1 MKVNK
6 DQIIFIHI
14 PKTGG
19 TTVNTA
25 MQGTFWQTTPDFNY
39 RHIDGKTMI
48 SNSGDIFRPSNFEKY
63 KDFKIFTMFRNPVDR
78 ILSEY
83 SFIKERRDFMNLI
96 KPQPMSLEEYVNNRQ
111 TSNGVL
117 KFLLGN
123 RMYSPVKLSQDDLE
137 RAMNAIAE
145 IPIHIGVFEEFGKSL
160 AYFSEVT
167 GIDWGKKIEVK
178 RITFRRPKVKDISED
193 LKKKIIEKNM
203 LDIELYEFGKEKFE
217 KESAGIKSSIKF
229 LSDKYNHAIPYA
241 YNFCFFEY
249 CLENKVFINQNL
261 NFFKNMT
268 HYLINEEKLRDGR
281 VFTKSWIQSFFNH
294 LQQQFGLTITFKEV
308 QKVMNEKL
316 EPLDLLEKVAQRLD
330 YVFNNEAKT
339 ELKTIKINFD
349 KSLIQV
355 YKPSLSEK
363 LGKLFG

>member
-1 MKVNK
+1 MKVSK
-6 DQIIFIHI
+6 DKIIFIHI

-48 SNSGDIFRPSNFEKY
+48 SNSGDIFRSSSIEKY
-63 KDFKIFTMFRNPVDR
+63 KDFKIFTMFRDPVDR

-83 SFIKERRDFMNLI
+83 SFIKERRDFMNLL
-96 KPQPMSLEEYVNNRQ
+96 KPQPKSFEEYVMNSQ

-123 RMYSPVKLSQDDLE
+123 RMYSPVKLTEDDLQ
-137 RAMNAIAE
+137 RAIGVIHE
-145 IPIHIGVFEEFGKSL
+145 IPIHIGIFEEFGKSL
-160 AYFSEVT
+160 SYFSAVT

-178 RITFRRPKVKDISED
+178 RITFKRPRIKDISDEI
-193 LKKKIIEKNM
+193 KQIIAEKNQ
-203 LDIELYEFGKEKFE
+203 LDIKLYQVGKELFE
-217 KESAGIKSSIKF
+217 KEASGVKSNIKF

-249 CLENKVFINQNL
+249 CLENKMFINQNL
-261 NFFKNMT
+261 AFFKTMT
-268 HYLINEEKLRDGR
+268 HYLIKEEKLNDGR
-281 VFTKSWIQSFFNH
+281 AFTKSWIHSFMRHF
-294 LQQQFGLTITFKEV
+294 QQQYGNTHTYKEV
-308 QKVMNEKL
+308 QKIMDQKL
-316 EPLDLLEKVAQRLD
+316 EPLDLLEKVAERLD
-330 YVFNNEAKT
+330 HLFKNEGKP
-339 ELKTIKINFD
+339 ELNRIKLKFERA
-349 KSLIQV
+349 LIQV
-355 YKPSLSEK
+355 HKPRLSDR